1 MMRHVWRRP
10 SPQRHS
16 SPRAATFSKES
27 QVDKV
32 KQAAEHGRTMT
43 RLLSVPEVAA
53 RFGVT
58 NQTVRNWIASG
69 RLTAMQPGS
78 RGRYRIAPDSVR
90 TLEEGGRRPSRPLDA
105 ELARVVSAIVA
116 SVHPDAVILFGSRA
130 RGDATP
136 NSDIDLAIVAPDGT
150 QRRRLAMRAYESI
163 AAIQARSVAVD
174 LVVLT
179 PQIIAAERRLAG
191 SVAQAVVQ
199 EGILVH
205 GSAR

>member
-1 MMRHVWRRP
+1 
-10 SPQRHS
+10 
-16 SPRAATFSKES
+16 
-27 QVDKV
+27 
-32 KQAAEHGRTMT
+32 MT

-199 EGILVH
+199 EGIPVH

>member
-1 MMRHVWRRP
+1 M
-10 SPQRHS
+10 
-16 SPRAATFSKES
+16 
-27 QVDKV
+27 
-32 KQAAEHGRTMT
+32 
-43 RLLSVPEVAA
+43 
-53 RFGVT
+53 
-58 NQTVRNWIASG
+58 
-69 RLTAMQPGS
+69 
-78 RGRYRIAPDSVR
+78 
-90 TLEEGGRRPSRPLDA
+90 
-105 ELARVVSAIVA
+105 VSAIVA

-199 EGILVH
+199 EGIPVH
-205 GSAR
+205 GSVR